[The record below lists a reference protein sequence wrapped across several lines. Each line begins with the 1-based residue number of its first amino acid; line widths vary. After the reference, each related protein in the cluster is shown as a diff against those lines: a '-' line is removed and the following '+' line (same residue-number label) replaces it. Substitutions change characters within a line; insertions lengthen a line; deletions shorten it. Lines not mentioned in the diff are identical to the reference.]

1 MLGEI
6 ENKLLSILSEDIG
19 KLILRIFVGTLM
31 LLHGIHKLYGG
42 IDGIKHLINSS
53 GIPEIVAYGIY
64 VGEVIAPI
72 FLILGLY
79 SRLSAFMIA
88 LSMGFAIFLAHG
100 SSIFVLSHKS
110 GGLLIELPLIY
121 LISSI
126 TIVFIGGGK
135 YSLRYRS

>member
-1 MLGEI
+1 MLSEI

-19 KLILRIFVGTLM
+19 KLILRVSLGVLM

-42 IDGIKHLINSS
+42 IDGIKYLVNSS
-53 GIPEIVAYGIY
+53 GLPEVVAYGIY
-64 VGEVIAPI
+64 VGEVVAPI
-72 FLILGLY
+72 FLLLGLY
-79 SRLSAFMIA
+79 SRLSAFIIA
-88 LSMGFAIFLAHG
+88 SSMGFAIFLAHS
-100 SSIFVLSHKS
+100 SSIFVLSQKT

-135 YSLRYRS
+135 YSLSYRG